1 MKFQYCSDLHL
12 EFPDNK
18 EYILNNPIKPTAD
31 ILILAGDIVPF
42 AVMDK
47 HNDFFDYIS
56 WNFKM
61 TYWIPGNHE
70 YYYHRVANSTAL
82 NTNIRENIFL
92 VNNCVK
98 EISGVNLIFSTL

>member
-1 MKFQYCSDLHL
+1 MKLQYCSDLHL

-18 EYILNNPIKPTAD
+18 EYIQDNPIEPTAD

-56 WNFKM
+56 RNFKM
-61 TYWIPGNHE
+61 TYWIPENHE
-70 YYYHRVANSTAL
+70 YYFFFTTEKN
-82 NTNIRENIFL
+82 
-92 VNNCVK
+92 
-98 EISGVNLIFSTL
+98 